1 VTRLYSTGALVLFA
15 ALPAFAQVATRVD
28 VKVINVDVSA
38 IDASGNAVADLT
50 KDDFEVFEDNRPQTI
65 TNFTVIDNAVRSA
78 QPRESTDLQFRRKLI
93 LLVDNN
99 YIEKRDRNAALDK
112 LDAFIDE
119 TFDGTYEWAIGMIGQ
134 RLELL
139 QTFTTDK
146 AAIHAAVARVRKA
159 ATTALRDDM
168 ADRSFVSD
176 SLNQLGSP
184 SDFAASAGFESR
196 ERTTRNARSM
206 TNTARGLVDTA
217 RAFATSEG
225 KKLIVLLTG
234 AMDIN
239 TTFGAYDR
247 GADRELQDTK
257 IAIAKLIDFAVREAN
272 AANTSIHV
280 LNAAPH
286 TMAAVQHDVQ
296 NQSSGLGRA
305 AVNQAGIGF
314 TASADTADVS
324 TPFRLA
330 AGTGGLYLASNE
342 VRDSYKAVNAA
353 SSRYYLLGY
362 TPSHDDDGQYHRI
375 TVKVKRPGLRL
386 SHRQGYVDLSADERL
401 EQLLRLRVS
410 LLQPAAAVPVTV
422 NLGTTPATDGKPVL
436 SILAAMP
443 MSKVTLLQ
451 SQGRYSGRV
460 HVYLSIFDGKGKNVG
475 FHHKTQDLAFTEE
488 QRARAI
494 ADAFRYRMNVRL
506 PGGEF
511 TIALTLRDD
520 LSQEIGTA
528 VQKVRL

>member
-1 VTRLYSTGALVLFA
+1 VTRLFSTGAVVLFA
-15 ALPAFAQVATRVD
+15 ALPSFAQIATRVD

-38 IDASGNAVADLT
+38 IDAAGKAVAGLT
-50 KDDFEVFEDNRPQTI
+50 KDDFEVFEDNQPQTI
-65 TNFTVIDNAVRSA
+65 TNFTVIENAARSA
-78 QPRESTDLQFRRKLI
+78 EPRTAVDLQFRRKLI

-99 YIEKRDRNAALDK
+99 YIDKRDRNAALEK

-119 TFDGTYEWAIGMIGQ
+119 TFDGTYEWAVGMIGQ
-134 RLELL
+134 QLDLL
-139 QTFTTDK
+139 QPFTTDK

-168 ADRSFVSD
+168 DRSFLSD
-176 SLNQLGSP
+176 QSGRP
-184 SDFAASAGFESR
+184 SDFAASASFESR

-206 TNTARGLVDTA
+206 TNTARGLVDAA

-239 TTFGAYDR
+239 TAFGAFDR

-257 IAIAKLIDFAVREAN
+257 VTIAKLIDVAVREAN

-280 LNAAPH
+280 LNASPH
-286 TMAAVQHDVQ
+286 QMAALQHDVQ
-296 NQSSGLGRA
+296 NQSSGLGRSVA
-305 AVNQAGIGF
+305 NQAGIGF
-314 TASADTADVS
+314 NASADTADVS

-342 VRDSYKAVNAA
+342 VRDSYNAVNAA

-362 TPSHDDDGQYHRI
+362 TPTHDDDGQYHRI
-375 TVKVKRPGLRL
+375 AVKVKRSGVRV
-386 SHRQGYVDLSADERL
+386 SHRQGYVDLSPDERL
-401 EQLLRLRVS
+401 EQLLRLRIS

-422 NLGTTPATDGKPVL
+422 NLGTTPSPDGKPVV
-436 SILAAMP
+436 SIVAAMP
-443 MSKVTLLQ
+443 MSKVTLLPT
-451 SQGRYSGRV
+451 QGRYAGRV

-488 QRARAI
+488 QRAQAL
-494 ADAFRYRMNVRL
+494 ADVFRYKMNVRL
-506 PGGEF
+506 EGGEF
-511 TIALTLRDD
+511 TIAVTLRDD
-520 LSQEIGTA
+520 LSNEIGTA